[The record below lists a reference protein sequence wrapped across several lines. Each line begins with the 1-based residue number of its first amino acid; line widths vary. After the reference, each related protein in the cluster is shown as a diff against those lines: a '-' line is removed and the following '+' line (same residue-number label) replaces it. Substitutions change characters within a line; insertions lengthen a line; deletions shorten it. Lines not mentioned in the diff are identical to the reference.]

1 MKDPNDTRNIR
12 PRPGSPLWFYLT
24 LTSVTGAVV
33 IAGAVVWLHGA
44 QRIIGQPL
52 FWVVTAMIV
61 AGEIWPI
68 VTPGKSRPDAPAAS
82 ITVSFAAL
90 LYWGAPLAIL
100 LRMVGRVTTGV
111 AQRSA
116 AHRMVFNAAQESLSL
131 AAAGLVMWAAGFDQR
146 PDAPLQLTGH
156 DLPIVL
162 AAAVAYFVVNFTLV
176 SGAIALYSRTPLLTI
191 VKESLPYQGL
201 VHAVMLATAP
211 LMTLAMLTGSGVM
224 VALFTLPL
232 AALYFNAVMS
242 VRRDHQAH
250 HDELTGLSN
259 RKLLIKRSNE
269 ALARGTLTGTK
280 TGFLLLDLDGFKKV
294 NDTLGHAAGD
304 LLLQIIA
311 SRLSHSVRPGDLVAR
326 IGGDEF
332 AVLLPAVREASV
344 AREVASRLR
353 AALAEPVQL
362 EAMSLAVQASVGI
375 AICPDDA
382 SDFEQL
388 IRRADMAMYLA
399 KARRSGIERYLAGAG
414 EESAGLVAFGGVSE
428 VRLGPVIVAGRIASS
443 DRAMV
448 HRAGTSAGL

>member
-24 LTSVTGAVV
+24 LTSVAGAAV
-33 IAGAVVWLHGA
+33 IAGAILWMHGA
-44 QRIIGQPL
+44 QRVIGQPL
-52 FWVVTAMIV
+52 FWVVAAMIV
-61 AGEIWPI
+61 AGEVWPI

-100 LRMVGRVTTGV
+100 LRVIGRVTTGI

-116 AHRMVFNAAQESLSL
+116 VHRMVFNAAQESLSL
-131 AAAGLVMWAAGFDQR
+131 AASGLVIWVAGFSPQ
-146 PDAPLQLTGH
+146 PDMPLKLTGH
-156 DLPIVL
+156 ALPVVL

-176 SGAIALYSRTPLLTI
+176 GGAIAQYSRTSLLTV
-191 VKESLPYQGL
+191 VKESLPYQAL

-211 LMTLAMLTGSGVM
+211 LVTLAMLTGSGMM

-232 AALYFNAVMS
+232 AALYVNAVMS
-242 VRRDHQAH
+242 VRREHQVH

-269 ALARGTLTGTK
+269 ALAKAALTGTK
-280 TGFLLLDLDGFKKV
+280 TGFLLLDLDGFKKI

-304 LLLQIIA
+304 LLLQTVA
-311 SRLSHSVRPGDLVAR
+311 HRLTHSVRPGDLVAR

-362 EAMSLAVQASVGI
+362 EAISLAVQASVGI

-382 SDFEQL
+382 GGFEQL
-388 IRRADMAMYLA
+388 MRRADVAMYMA
-399 KARRSGIERYLAGAG
+399 KERRSGIERYLADAD
-414 EESAGLVAFGGVSE
+414 ADRAAFRVIGE
-428 VRLGPVIVAGRIASS
+428 VRFAHAIIRSGPPAGQF
-443 DRAMV
+443 
-448 HRAGTSAGL
+448 